1 MLFAVSRR
9 YSAQRAA
16 TLSCYLAA
24 QNSDPEGTEFR
35 VTMDQLN
42 RFMRMVEAPAE
53 MRTRLREYFHQTKH
67 LQQALAYRDAL

>member
-24 QNSDPEGTEFR
+24 QNSDTEFR